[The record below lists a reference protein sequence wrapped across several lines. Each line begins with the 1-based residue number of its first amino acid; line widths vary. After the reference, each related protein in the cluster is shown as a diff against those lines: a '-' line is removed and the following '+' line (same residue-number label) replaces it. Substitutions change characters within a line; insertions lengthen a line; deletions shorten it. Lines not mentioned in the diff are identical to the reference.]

1 VKIIG
6 ITGGI
11 GSGKTTVAKMFQDL
25 GIPIYI
31 ADFEAK
37 KLMSNSKVIKRQL
50 ITLLGEQSYINNEL
64 NKPFI
69 ADRIFNNK
77 KLLEEINAIVHPKVG
92 RHFKK
97 WVAIQSSPYIIKET
111 AILFENGAY
120 RSCDEIITVT
130 APETLRIQRV
140 IERDDSTS
148 QSIKAVINNQWDDAK
163 KIALS
168 QYVII
173 NIDLI
178 DTAQQVMEIHQK
190 ILKSI
195 C

>member
-1 VKIIG
+1 MKIIG